1 MVKRN
6 FFLILVLFYILTV
19 IYGSLFNLNNVT
31 VINFKFYD
39 KTIHF
44 LTYFVLCLLVFITFS
59 IYKFSYSLQLS
70 TIFSIIFGVA
80 IEFLQMKLTTNR
92 NFDSFDILANLV
104 GVLLMSIFIQK
115 NKNSLLKISKHLC
128 N

>member
-1 MVKRN
+1 MVKKN
-6 FFLILVLFYILTV
+6 IFLILVLFYILTV

-31 VINFKFYD
+31 VINIKFYD

-44 LTYFVLCLLVFITFS
+44 LTYFVLCLLVFISLS
-59 IYKFSYSLQLS
+59 IYKFSFSLQLS
-70 TIFSIIFGVA
+70 IVFSIIFGVT

-115 NKNSLLKISKHLC
+115 NKKSLLKISKHLC

>member
-1 MVKRN
+1 MVKKN
-6 FFLILVLFYILTV
+6 IFLILVLFYILTV

-31 VINFKFYD
+31 VINIKFYD

-44 LTYFVLCLLVFITFS
+44 LTYFVLCLLVFISLS
-59 IYKFSYSLQLS
+59 IYKFSCSLQLS
-70 TIFSIIFGVA
+70 IVFSIIFGVT

-115 NKNSLLKISKHLC
+115 NKKSLLKISKHLC

>member
-1 MVKRN
+1 VVKKN
-6 FFLILVLFYILTV
+6 IFLILVLFYILTV

-31 VINFKFYD
+31 VINIKFYD

-44 LTYFVLCLLVFITFS
+44 LTYFVLCLLVFISLS
-59 IYKFSYSLQLS
+59 IYKFSCSLQLS
-70 TIFSIIFGVA
+70 IVFSIIFGVT

-115 NKNSLLKISKHLC
+115 NKKSLLKISKHLC

>member
-1 MVKRN
+1 VVKRN
-6 FFLILVLFYILTV
+6 IFLILVLFYILTV

-70 TIFSIIFGVA
+70 IIFSIIFGVA

>member
-1 MVKRN
+1 MVKKN
-6 FFLILVLFYILTV
+6 IFLILVLFYILTV

>member
-70 TIFSIIFGVA
+70 IIFSIIFGVV

>member
-6 FFLILVLFYILTV
+6 IFLILVLFYILTV

-70 TIFSIIFGVA
+70 IIFSIIFGVV

>member
-1 MVKRN
+1 MVKKN
-6 FFLILVLFYILTV
+6 IFLILVLFYILTV
-19 IYGSLFNLNNVT
+19 IYGSLFNLNNIS
-31 VINFKFYD
+31 VINIKFYD

-59 IYKFSYSLQLS
+59 IYKFSYSLQS
-70 TIFSIIFGVA
+70 SIIFSIIFGVT
-80 IEFLQMKLTTNR
+80 IEFLQIKLTTHR
-92 NFDSFDILANLV
+92 NYDSFDILANLV

-115 NKNSLLKISKHLC
+115 NKKSLLKISKHLC

>member
-1 MVKRN
+1 VVKKN
-6 FFLILVLFYILTV
+6 IFLILVLFYILTV

-31 VINFKFYD
+31 VINIKFYD

-44 LTYFVLCLLVFITFS
+44 LTYFVLCLLVFISLS
-59 IYKFSYSLQLS
+59 IYKFSCSLQLS
-70 TIFSIIFGVA
+70 IVFSIIFGVT

-92 NFDSFDILANLV
+92 NFDSFDIVANLV

-115 NKNSLLKISKHLC
+115 NKKSLLKISKHLC

>member
-6 FFLILVLFYILTV
+6 IFLILVLFYILTV

-70 TIFSIIFGVA
+70 IIFSIIFGVA

>member
-1 MVKRN
+1 VVKRN
-6 FFLILVLFYILTV
+6 IFLILVLFYILTV

-70 TIFSIIFGVA
+70 IIFSIIFGVV

>member
-6 FFLILVLFYILTV
+6 IFLILVLFYILTV